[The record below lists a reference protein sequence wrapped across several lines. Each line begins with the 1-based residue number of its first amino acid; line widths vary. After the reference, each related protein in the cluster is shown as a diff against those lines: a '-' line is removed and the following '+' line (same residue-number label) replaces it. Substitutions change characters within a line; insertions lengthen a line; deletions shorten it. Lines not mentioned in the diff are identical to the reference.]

1 MAAQKKDTA
10 VDAGKMQS
18 EQQKSDLKTAYLKAK
33 AKALAENPDL
43 PSTSIPEFTEG
54 MDLKA
59 AFERLSFVTGG
70 QGSAKPG
77 VRSRSS
83 LDKIAPDAPE
93 SIMPG
98 RPVVSN
104 AQQLEKARAIG
115 RKVSG
120 KPLKGTV
127 VSGSNAAF
135 DSPEYAAAAQ
145 PGGLREQE
153 RDAEL
158 PAIQKAVFGSPQVG
172 AAGSSNFKPASKD
185 FQEATEVSEDP
196 VTKHPIPGKSA
207 KGTAQVGT
215 APSADFQAGVAAEG
229 FYDTPYGR
237 ISAKKGRVGDV
248 LTPTDT
254 HRLNLKDQ
262 LEGMGRTYD
271 PEAKY
276 GSINNPT
283 YRGAFEGSQ
292 KSEFNK
298 KPDTMD
304 AAERKRLGYTEKN
317 DGTNFSYYGPSG
329 DGPQNEVTNPT
340 MDAYDKE
347 NQRLYKSNPSLF
359 KEGTPQNKRFIADFL
374 KNNPT
379 YNQLKP
385 IDKLKMRTEH
395 MSKLGPHLLG
405 DPEAYGETPPGVTLL
420 EPPQPSEPIEP
431 PAGASVLQ
439 PPRK

>member
-1 MAAQKKDTA
+1 MPAPKKDNV
-10 VDAGKMQS
+10 VDAEKMQS
-18 EQQKSDLKTAYLKAK
+18 DQKNADLKAAYVKARE
-33 AKALAENPDL
+33 KALVENPDL
-43 PSTSIPEFTEG
+43 LSTSIPEFTEG
-54 MDLKA
+54 MNLKA
-59 AFERLSFVTGG
+59 AFDRLSFVTGG

-135 DSPEYAAAAQ
+135 DSPEYAVAAQ

-158 PAIQKAVFGSPQVG
+158 PAIQKAVFGSPASDGYKATGLDPNDEASGQQAKFGTGTPAV
-172 AAGSSNFKPASKD
+172 AG
-185 FQEATEVSEDP
+185 Q
-196 VTKHPIPGKSA
+196 
-207 KGTAQVGT
+207 
-215 APSADFQAGVAAEG
+215 G

-248 LTPTDT
+248 LTPTDA
-254 HRLNLKDQ
+254 HRINLKEG
-262 LEGMGRTYD
+262 LESMGRKYNPD
-271 PEAKY
+271 ARY
-276 GSINNPT
+276 GSAENPT
-283 YRGAFEGSQ
+283 YRGAFAGSQ
-292 KSEFNK
+292 KSEYNK

-304 AAERKRLGYTEKN
+304 VAERKILGYTEDN

-340 MDAYDKE
+340 MDAYDKA
-347 NQRLYKSNPSLF
+347 NQALFKSNPSLF
-359 KEGTPQNKRFIADFL
+359 KKGTPQNKRFVSRFL
-374 KNNPT
+374 ENNPD
-379 YNQLKP
+379 YY
-385 IDKLKMRTEH
+385 KLNPVQKIEARTGH
-395 MSKLGPHLLG
+395 MMNLG
-405 DPEAYGETPPGVTLL
+405 DELLKDPDIYGENPPGVTLL